1 MKKTRKCPACGREIF
16 MHAQVCPYCKSE
28 THFTSVDEET
38 PPPVIVEETAHDE
51 PMDESPREEQAQDV
65 AEGVEQAPQEVEG
78 HSHGESHLGQYID
91 HLKRDKE
98 KVKKEYNKKIKSKYS
113 GSTILIV
120 SVIAVLSLI
129 VLGLYIAVQS
139 MEQKTFSLSGTVDN
153 SLKEVLDSVENKLY
167 QSSTIVAKF
176 PDR

>member
-51 PMDESPREEQAQDV
+51 PMDESPREEQVQDV

-78 HSHGESHLGQYID
+78 HSHSESHLGQYID
-91 HLKRDKE
+91 HLK
-98 KVKKEYNKKIKSKYS
+98 
-113 GSTILIV
+113 T
-120 SVIAVLSLI
+120 
-129 VLGLYIAVQS
+129 
-139 MEQKTFSLSGTVDN
+139 
-153 SLKEVLDSVENKLY
+153 
-167 QSSTIVAKF
+167 SSAT
-176 PDR
+176 RRR